1 MSVAHGAQHGARQ
14 LERLGEGK
22 GCVPGILMN
31 SAILGLFR
39 GPPSDSRHKTMPYL
53 LQRLWQGEDVAAGH
67 IYIKGKTAV
76 WPCLSKCAPQSFTLP
91 GGLWHLF
98 NRWNLCYLG
107 ILRVLSSK
115 PAFYFQTAW
124 ECAVLVYWAPDTVL
138 ALWSESL

>member
-76 WPCLSKCAPQSFTLP
+76 
-91 GGLWHLF
+91 
-98 NRWNLCYLG
+98 
-107 ILRVLSSK
+107 
-115 PAFYFQTAW
+115 
-124 ECAVLVYWAPDTVL
+124 
-138 ALWSESL
+138 